1 MKTLQ
6 KELTPRDVVAY
17 LDRYIVG
24 QNGAKRAVAIAL
36 RNRIRRKML
45 PEEIAREIAPKN
57 ILMMGPTGVGKTEI
71 ARRLARLVDAPFVK
85 VEATKFTEV
94 GYVGRDVESLVRDL
108 VEAAVQMVR
117 QRKIE
122 EVQEPARER
131 AEERLLDI
139 LLPRPK
145 KEGHIPDFAKMFG
158 LSQNTE
164 TEMENKNDVDDD
176 IRPQETAEEER
187 STHTREKLREMLHA
201 GKLDEREVDI
211 EVDESPRMGMSIIG
225 GMGME
230 EMGINISE
238 LLGGMMPKKQNK
250 KRMTVVDALAVLQ
263 ADEAE
268 KLIDREAIHREAV
281 KKTQEEGIVFLDEID
296 KIASGSGTSGNLD
309 VSREGVQRDLL
320 PIVEGCAVQT
330 KYGTVHTDHILF
342 IAAGAFHKSKPSD
355 LVPELQGRLPIR
367 VELQPLSE
375 EDLVRILTE
384 PENSLVNQY
393 QALIGT
399 EGVEID
405 FTEEGVAAMASIA
418 AMMNV
423 QMENIGA
430 RRLHAM
436 MEHLLEE
443 ISFDAPDHAGSVIS
457 LDGSF
462 VREKLSSLAQNED
475 ARKYLL

>member
-230 EMGINISE
+230 EMGINIGE